1 MDSSL
6 YLLGLNSTNNS
17 SCGSSFLSE
26 DDNEKMSYINFTK
39 HHNVN
44 IQRLLSE
51 KFKAMEYINLDE

>member
-26 DDNEKMSYINFTK
+26 GDNEKVLYIKFTR
-39 HHNVN
+39 HNN
-44 IQRLLSE
+44 INIKKLLSE
-51 KFKAMEYINLDE
+51 KFKAMECINLDE